1 MPRCLCCSEKFEKKY
16 KSQQGRFKFCLLKEE
31 CIAEWRKV
39 RREYEEAENKKAWN
53 KEKRERKQS
62 LKTKQN
68 YESELEVIFNKW
80 IRLRD
85 VNEPCISCDKAAG
98 QYKDSA
104 GHLWPAGQYKN
115 IRFNE
120 DNVHSQCWYD
130 CNKNKHGNVNEYR
143 RRVVKK
149 IGKGRL
155 KELDRLSQIP
165 LKLTIPEIILMK
177 EEYKERIRRL

>member
-1 MPRCLCCSEKFEKKY
+1 MPRCLCCNEKFEKKY

-53 KEKRERKQS
+53 KEKKVRKEA
-62 LKTKQN
+62 LKTRGDYLK
-68 YESELEVIFNKW
+68 ELQIVFNGW

-85 VNEPCISCDKAAG
+85 QGEPCISCQKPC
-98 QYKDSA
+98 KKENA
-104 GHLWPAGQYKN
+104 GHFQAVNKKPEL
-115 IRFNE
+115 RFE
-120 DNVHSQCWYD
+120 PLNVHLQCEY
-130 CNKNKHGNVNEYR
+130 CNTYLHSNATEYR
-143 RRVVKK
+143 KQLVKK
-149 IGKGRL
+149 IGVDKVEWLEG
-155 KELDRLSQIP
+155 KHEP